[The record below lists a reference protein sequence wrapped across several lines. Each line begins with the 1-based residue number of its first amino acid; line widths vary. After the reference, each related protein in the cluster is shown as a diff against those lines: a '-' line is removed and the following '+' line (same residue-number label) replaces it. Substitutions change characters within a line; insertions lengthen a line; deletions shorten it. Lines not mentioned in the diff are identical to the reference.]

1 MNAVV
6 DSHGRRC
13 GALVLEELEHAVNRG
28 AHIYA
33 ELCGYGSTCDAY
45 HITAPQPE
53 AEGGARAIADAWNE
67 LNLDTDHVYI
77 NAHGTGTP
85 LNVRQKQLLSKKRW
99 EKNVHVKYWLVLQNL

>member
-1 MNAVV
+1 MLSYV
-6 DSHGRRC
+6 DT
-13 GALVLEELEHAVNRG
+13 ALLVML
-28 AHIYA
+28 
-33 ELCGYGSTCDAY
+33 
-45 HITAPQPE
+45 ITLQHPQPE

-85 LNVRQKQLLSKKRW
+85 LNDKAETVAIKKRW